1 MRLGRIFCLLCAILL
16 TGAFIQAQ
24 QWDWVQRFSGDGT
37 IGTAVGVD
45 DAQNVYV
52 AGTFT
57 GTNYIGT
64 NRIASVTNN
73 NVFIAKFDPFGNV
86 LWTVTACGSLTKML
100 VASNGSVFVCGVLG
114 FNDPTATQF
123 SSNVFVARL
132 DEGNVIWAEPR
143 PDEAVPG
150 GLAFGPDETVYVLG
164 VTNQPFILRYT
175 QGGLLLSAV
184 SPQLTLFTPAGISV
198 SPVGQTYVAGRY

>member
-64 NRIASVTNN
+64 NRIASDSSN
-73 NVFIAKFDPFGNV
+73 NVFFAKFDPFGMP
-86 LWTVTACGSLTKML
+86 LWTTTARGGLNKML
-100 VASNGSVFVCGVLG
+100 VASNGSVFVCGSLT
-114 FNDPTATQF
+114 FSDSATAQ
-123 SSNVFVARL
+123 SISNMFVARL
-132 DEGNVIWAEPR
+132 DEGNV
-143 PDEAVPG
+143 
-150 GLAFGPDETVYVLG
+150 
-164 VTNQPFILRYT
+164 
-175 QGGLLLSAV
+175 
-184 SPQLTLFTPAGISV
+184 
-198 SPVGQTYVAGRY
+198 